1 MGIPDFHTFQTL
13 DKSAVLKLYQ
23 PLLDGAL
30 TDQNVTNW
38 LTGWSDLRKLVD
50 ETYARLELNYE
61 LDTADVEAEKAYH
74 TFLENLYP
82 ALQEVDQELKE
93 KLLESGLAPAGMDLT
108 LQKMRLEAEL
118 FREENLPLMTEEEK
132 LGSHYSKVLGAQTV
146 EWEGA
151 ELTLVQ
157 VQSAL
162 QTEDRNQREELW
174 RLVSNRQLEDR
185 QEINDLWRELLE
197 VRRQLAENAGK
208 SDYRSFRWQQQLR
221 MDYSPEDSKTF
232 LNSVLEAVVP
242 AATRVY
248 QRYQARL
255 GLQKLRPWDLLDNQS
270 PFSLPA
276 VEAFQT
282 EEEFIQGAAEI
293 FNRVDP
299 QLGAYF
305 KQMREENLLDLMNRK
320 GKGPGAFCTSFATMG
335 VPFVF
340 MNAIGQSRDVQTLF
354 HECGHAFH
362 VFERSRLPYHHQ
374 WRAGMEFNEVASTAM
389 ELLASTF
396 LEQERGGFLDET
408 AAARSRIQHLE
419 GMLVFWPYMAVVVA
433 FQHWVYENHH
443 QAGDPAACDQKWS
456 ELIDLYMPGIDFS
469 GLQDV
474 KATGWQR
481 KLHIHR
487 APFYYIEYG
496 LSALG
501 AVQIWEK
508 AQLDLPEAVRNYR
521 NALALGGTAALPELY
536 ETAGAKFAFD
546 VGNVIPAV
554 RLLESTLAD
563 LEMKL

>member
-1 MGIPDFHTFQTL
+1 MNIPDFRTFQTL
-13 DKSAVLKLYQ
+13 DKSAVLELYQ
-23 PLLDGAL
+23 PLIKESLREG
-30 TDQNVTNW
+30 NVSAW

-61 LDTADVEAEKAYH
+61 LNTADEDAEKAFH
-74 TFLENLYP
+74 AFLEHLYP
-82 ALQEVDQELKE
+82 ALQEVDQQLKE
-93 KLLESGLAPAGMDLT
+93 KLLESGLVPEGMELA
-108 LQKMRLEAEL
+108 LQKMVLEADL
-118 FREENLPLMTEEEK
+118 FREDNLPLMTKEEK
-132 LGSHYSKVLGAQTV
+132 LGSGYSKVLGAQTV
-146 EWEGA
+146 EWEGE

-162 QTEDRNQREELW
+162 QTEDRSQREELW
-174 RLVSNRQLEDR
+174 RLVSGRQLEDR
-185 QEINDLWRELLE
+185 QEINDLWGKLLE

-208 SDYRSFRWQQQLR
+208 PDYRSFRWQQQLR
-221 MDYSPEDSKTF
+221 MDYSPDDSKTF

-248 QRYQARL
+248 QRYQDRL
-255 GLQKLRPWDLLDNQS
+255 GLQSLRPWDLLDNQS

-276 VEAFQT
+276 VEAFES
-282 EEEFIQGAAEI
+282 EEKFVQGAGEI
-293 FNRVDP
+293 FTRVDP

-305 KQMREENLLDLMNRK
+305 QQMREEGLLDLMNRK
-320 GKGPGAFCTSFATMG
+320 GKGPGAFCTSFATRG

-396 LEQERGGFLDET
+396 LKSEQGGFLDES

-433 FQHWVYENHH
+433 FQHWVYENHD
-443 QAGDPAACDQKWS
+443 QAADPASCDRKWS
-456 ELIDLYMPGIDFS
+456 ELIDQYMPGIDFS
-469 GLQDV
+469 GLQEV
-474 KATGWQR
+474 KETGWQR

-508 AQLDLPEAVRNYR
+508 SQLDLPGAVSSYR
-521 NALALGGTAALPELY
+521 KALALGGTADLPELY
-536 ETAGAKFAFD
+536 ETAGAQFAFD
-546 VGNVIPAV
+546 VGNVTPAV
-554 RLLESTLAD
+554 RLLESTLAELD
-563 LEMKL
+563 MKL